1 MLKPVYSKRFERDVR
16 RMMKRGNDPER
27 LKSVVR
33 MLVHQETLD
42 ERYKNHP
49 LKGDYK
55 GCYDCHIRPDW
66 ILIYRIEEEIIQF
79 VRTGSHADL
88 FK

>member
-27 LKSVVR
+27 LKSVVQ

-42 ERYKNHP
+42 ERYK
-49 LKGDYK
+49 
-55 GCYDCHIRPDW
+55 
-66 ILIYRIEEEIIQF
+66 II
-79 VRTGSHADL
+79 H
-88 FK
+88 

>member
-1 MLKPVYSKRFERDVR
+1 M
-16 RMMKRGNDPER
+16 
-27 LKSVVR
+27 
-33 MLVHQETLD
+33 
-42 ERYKNHP
+42 
-49 LKGDYK
+49 KGDYK
-55 GCYDCHIRPDW
+55 RCYDCHIRPDR